1 MEGTARHTERDQRG
15 ERCAGGCTGALAKLR
30 RENLELKQQAGY
42 YRALHRKAVARERRL
57 KERVSGFRTTVREL
71 RQRLRE
77 CGSRGGSARNPP
89 ALDCR
94 LRHTHSGTRS
104 ATRWPGSSTKR

>member
-1 MEGTARHTERDQRG
+1 MISHQ
-15 ERCAGGCTGALAKLR
+15 
-30 RENLELKQQAGY
+30 
-42 YRALHRKAVARERRL
+42 
-57 KERVSGFRTTVREL
+57 
-71 RQRLRE
+71 

-104 ATRWPGSSTKR
+104 AKCGDLICHSSKGVEQAEQCGGQLTAPERPRTVVVLAPDNRAAQRPLGLVVVHRDSGVLDEQDQP